1 MKAFYLLII
10 LLSTSYALEVEIIP
24 LTSDNTIN
32 YTFSVMWWLSV
43 ALVPLMG
50 AMSFFKR

>member
-1 MKAFYLLII
+1 M
-10 LLSTSYALEVEIIP
+10 YALDVEIIP